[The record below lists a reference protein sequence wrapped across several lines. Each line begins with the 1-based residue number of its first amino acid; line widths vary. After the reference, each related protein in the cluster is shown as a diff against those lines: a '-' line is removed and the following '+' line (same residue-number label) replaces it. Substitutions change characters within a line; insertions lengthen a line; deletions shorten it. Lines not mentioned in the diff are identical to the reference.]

1 MVGRQKSRPFWA
13 CVGSRPWQLS
23 ALRDSAQRVSLRPRI
38 DRRGF
43 GRPSAPFPFAL
54 RLPQH
59 GCKVTDERRTSTW
72 SRIIS
77 DFSCSCSKTRERS
90 LWARLATPESSRP
103 PAIPATSGSSEPW
116 QSRRPRRPCTAEL
129 WQSRR
134 PCAVEL
140 LQSRVPSLACIQSML
155 SRAFLT
161 RQMHVTTK

>member
-1 MVGRQKSRPFWA
+1 MVGRQKKSRPFWA

-90 LWARLATPESSRP
+90 LWARLATPESSRL
-103 PAIPATSGSSEPW
+103 PAIPAAPWEAPNPGNPGGPGDRALPSSGNPGDRAPSSSCNPGYRALRA
-116 QSRRPRRPCTAEL
+116 SNPCYL
-129 WQSRR
+129 VR
-134 PCAVEL
+134 
-140 LQSRVPSLACIQSML
+140 
-155 SRAFLT
+155 F
-161 RQMHVTTK
+161 

>member
-1 MVGRQKSRPFWA
+1 MVGRQKKSRPFWA

-90 LWARLATPESSRP
+90 LWARLATPESSRLP
-103 PAIPATSGSSEPW
+103 TIPATSGKLRAPAIPAPPPEAPDPGDPGGPGDRAPSSSDNPGYRALRA
-116 QSRRPRRPCTAEL
+116 SNPCYL
-129 WQSRR
+129 VR
-134 PCAVEL
+134 
-140 LQSRVPSLACIQSML
+140 
-155 SRAFLT
+155 F
-161 RQMHVTTK
+161 

>member
-1 MVGRQKSRPFWA
+1 MVGRQKKQAFWA

-90 LWARLATPESSRP
+90 LWARLTTPESSRL
-103 PAIPATSGSSEPW
+103 PAIPAAPWEASDPGDPGGPPEAPDPGDPGGPGDRAPSSSGNPGYRALRASN
-116 QSRRPRRPCTAEL
+116 PCYFV
-129 WQSRR
+129 R
-134 PCAVEL
+134 
-140 LQSRVPSLACIQSML
+140 
-155 SRAFLT
+155 F
-161 RQMHVTTK
+161 